1 MPIPV
6 PRAPVHGPRRGL
18 RHARG
23 KEFDMKAGVLAA
35 AVAMMVVAGIG
46 AADAKGKAVPTATS
60 MYQGQN
66 PQAAAKA
73 LLDAATAQAEGGS
86 WERIGIGRVLYLGG
100 HKAEGQAIFD
110 QVLAGKADAGDVYR
124 VARVYAEAKEWAKAK
139 PLFERFIAMADFDE
153 KELSEIGAYYLLNG
167 DRATA
172 ESYFQRAV
180 EREPASTWASVRMAG
195 AYLGVT
201 PQP

>member
-1 MPIPV
+1 
-6 PRAPVHGPRRGL
+6 
-18 RHARG
+18 
-23 KEFDMKAGVLAA
+23 MKSGVVAA
-35 AVAMMVVAGIG
+35 AVAVLMVAGIG
-46 AADAKGKAVPTATS
+46 VGEAKQNVVRTTTT
-60 MYQGQN
+60 MYQGQDA
-66 PQAAAKA
+66 QAAAKA
-73 LLDAATAQAEGGS
+73 LLDAAMTQAEGGS

-100 HKAEGQAIFD
+100 HKAEGETIFNA
-110 QVLAGKADAGDVYR
+110 VLAGKADAGDIYR
-124 VARVYAEAKEWAKAK
+124 VARVYAEAHEWAKAR
-139 PLFERFIAMADFDE
+139 PLFDRFLAMGDFDE

-180 EREPASTWASVRMAG
+180 QREPASTWATMRMAG

>member
-1 MPIPV
+1 
-6 PRAPVHGPRRGL
+6 
-18 RHARG
+18 
-23 KEFDMKAGVLAA
+23 MKAGITAA
-35 AVAMMVVAGIG
+35 AVAVLMVAGIG
-46 AADAKGKAVPTATS
+46 AGEAKEKIVRTATS
-60 MYQGQN
+60 MYAGQP

-73 LLDAATAQAEGGS
+73 LLDAAMTQAEGGS
-86 WERIGIGRVLYLGG
+86 WERIAVGRVFYLGG

-110 QVLAGKADAGDVYR
+110 QVLAGKPDAGDVYR

-139 PLFERFIAMADFDE
+139 PLFERFLAMGDFDE

-180 EREPASTWASVRMAG
+180 QREPASTWATIRMAG
-195 AYLGVT
+195 AYLGVM